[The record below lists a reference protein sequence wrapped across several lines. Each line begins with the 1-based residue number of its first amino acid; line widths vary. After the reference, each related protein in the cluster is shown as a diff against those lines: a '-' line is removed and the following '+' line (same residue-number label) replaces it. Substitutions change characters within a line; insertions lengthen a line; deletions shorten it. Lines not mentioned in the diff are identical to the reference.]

1 MRVNLRRF
9 EFSGQWLLRFSCEDT
24 IFKSFAFLIHS
35 EEKIDIIEKNGS
47 EQNAICGLLID
58 EAFLKFMQIC
68 AHKFANSGEMPRKA
82 EPLIVLFGR
91 IRFFRR

>member
-9 EFSGQWLLRFSCEDT
+9 EFAEQWLLRFSCEDT

-58 EAFLKFMQIC
+58 EAFLKFLCKSAPTNLLTPARCRERQ
-68 AHKFANSGEMPRKA
+68 SP
-82 EPLIVLFGR
+82 
-91 IRFFRR
+91 